1 MQIVSYG
8 DNLHETSNPI
18 LRKKEEKYQLNFA
31 RELNVKNSEDQ
42 ILKAIF
48 SYFSHKIGLTI
59 HANYQLNFARELNV
73 KNVPKIV
80 RNYRTKIL
88 QIISNA
94 IIVV

>member
-8 DNLHETSNPI
+8 DNLHEMSNPI
-18 LRKKEEKYQLNFA
+18 LREKEEK
-31 RELNVKNSEDQ
+31 
-42 ILKAIF
+42 
-48 SYFSHKIGLTI
+48 
-59 HANYQLNFARELNV
+59 YQLNFARELNV